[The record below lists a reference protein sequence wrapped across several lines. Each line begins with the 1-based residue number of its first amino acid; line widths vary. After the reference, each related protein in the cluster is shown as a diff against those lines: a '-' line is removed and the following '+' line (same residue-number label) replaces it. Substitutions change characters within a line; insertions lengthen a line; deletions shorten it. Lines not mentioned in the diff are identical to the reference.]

1 METKSNDTTEQ
12 KEKIKVLKSN
22 KFKMPKVENVGTVKS
37 KFHINDT
44 WTQKDYPRLETS
56 EKLLL
61 KAALKQEIQSYH

>member
-1 METKSNDTTEQ
+1 
-12 KEKIKVLKSN
+12 
-22 KFKMPKVENVGTVKS
+22 MPKVENVGTVKS